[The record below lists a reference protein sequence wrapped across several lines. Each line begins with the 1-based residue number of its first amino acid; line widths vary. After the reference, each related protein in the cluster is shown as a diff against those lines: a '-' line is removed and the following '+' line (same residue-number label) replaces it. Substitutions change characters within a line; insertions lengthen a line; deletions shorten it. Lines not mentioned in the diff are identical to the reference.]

1 LTKVSIL
8 GASLAL
14 VLLAGTAGAQEPANG
29 RQGANQA
36 ILNAGGS
43 HRGDEGGGQFN
54 QAVDDYNA
62 KRYGQA
68 ASELKEYLKKDQRN
82 IEAHKMLADSY
93 LHQNK
98 VAEAVPEMEA
108 VVRLAPKDAAWR
120 SNLGAAYLQTS
131 QFDKAADIYQA
142 ERQRDPKDPEAAYDL
157 GVVLVQAGKYPEAV
171 AALRDAV
178 TLKPT
183 APTYLQL
190 GVALDRAG
198 KNAEAATAFEAASGL
213 DPRNAQA
220 VLYAGMMYHESGN
233 DVKAVPALQKALGVQ
248 DKFGAHMVLAE
259 AFAHAGKTDA
269 AIAEYALASTVKP
282 DDFGATANRGVLN
295 QNAGRKA
302 EAEAA
307 YRQALTLKA
316 PTPEALAHV
325 QADLAGLLAQDGRAD
340 EAVAL
345 LTQAGQN
352 APKNARYAG
361 RLGQVYEKQGKKE
374 LAIAAYQKALM
385 LDAHQQES
393 VQGLARLK

>member
-1 LTKVSIL
+1 M
-8 GASLAL
+8 
-14 VLLAGTAGAQEPANG
+14 AGAQEPANG

-43 HRGDEGGGQFN
+43 HGGDEGGGRFN

-68 ASELKEYLKKDQRN
+68 TSELKEYLKKDPRN

-131 QFDKAADIYQA
+131 QFDKAADIYRA

-157 GVVLVQAGKYPEAV
+157 GVALVQAGNYPEAV
-171 AALRDAV
+171 TALRDAV
-178 TLKPT
+178 ALKPT

-190 GVALDRAG
+190 GVALDRSG
-198 KNAEAATAFEAASGL
+198 KNAEAATAFEGASGL

-220 VLYAGMMYHESGN
+220 ALYAGMMYHESGN
-233 DVKAVPALQKALGVQ
+233 DVKAVPALQKALALGVQ

-269 AIAEYALASTVKP
+269 AIAEYALASRVRP
-282 DDFGATANRGVLN
+282 DDFGASANQGVLN

-325 QADLAGLLAQDGRAD
+325 QADLAGLLNRDGHAD
-340 EAVAL
+340 EAVTL
-345 LTQAGQN
+345 LTQAAQN

-361 RLGQVYEKQGKKE
+361 DLGQIYEKQGKKE

-393 VQGLARLK
+393 MQGLARLK

>member
-1 LTKVSIL
+1 M
-8 GASLAL
+8 
-14 VLLAGTAGAQEPANG
+14 
-29 RQGANQA
+29 
-36 ILNAGGS
+36 
-43 HRGDEGGGQFN
+43 
-54 QAVDDYNA
+54 DDYNA

-198 KNAEAATAFEAASGL
+198 KNAEAATAFKVASGL

-233 DVKAVPALQKALGVQ
+233 DDKAVPALQKALALGVQ

-259 AFAHAGKTDA
+259 AFARAGKTDA

-295 QNAGRKA
+295 QNAVRKA